1 MNSEEL
7 PVPDM
12 SLAARFSNLPCE
24 LQLIILKHAAEADS
38 HGPPA
43 YMLLYHMVWHVFGS
57 KNGQKKNNTT
67 SLERLVRGGGLYVPL
82 GKRGLLGTSRLA
94 RLLALEAWLRAVTVT
109 KITLSDS
116 ENRAM
121 WDMEEI
127 KKKAIQILEDKVKE
141 AKEKLVSEG

>member
-1 MNSEEL
+1 
-7 PVPDM
+7 M
-12 SLAARFSNLPCE
+12 SLEISQRYRNLPTE
-24 LQLIILKHAAEADS
+24 IQLLILKHAAEADS
-38 HGPPA
+38 FGPPA

-57 KNGQKKNNTT
+57 KDGQKKNNTT

-94 RLLALEAWLRAVTVT
+94 RLLALEAWLRAVSVT

-116 ENRAM
+116 ENRAT
-121 WDMEEI
+121 WDVEEI
-127 KKKAIQILEDKVKE
+127 KRKAIQILEDKVKE

>member
-1 MNSEEL
+1 MDFEDL
-7 PVPDM
+7 PVPDILI
-12 SLAARFSNLPCE
+12 SARFSKLPSE
-24 LQLIILKHAAEADS
+24 LQLIILKYAAEADS

-57 KNGQKKNNTT
+57 KDGQMKNNMT

-94 RLLALEAWLRAVTVT
+94 RFLALEAWLRAVTVT

-116 ENRAM
+116 QNRAT
-121 WDMEEI
+121 WNVEEI
-127 KKKAIQILEDKVKE
+127 KMKAIQILEDKVKE
-141 AKEKLVSEG
+141 AKEKLASEG